1 MTSDL
6 ILEVTGGF
14 RDVPGWTDFLS
25 ERDILVR
32 RRLVNAVPL
41 LQRNAPAVQATR
53 AYTSKLADNESQ
65 QEHWEATA
73 PDSFL
78 GRRHRTRL
86 QAIPLCAS
94 LTEDNYATRS
104 NFASRLIFARRGSYE
119 LVHTQLEGNG
129 D

>member
-14 RDVPGWTDFLS
+14 RDDFLS

-53 AYTSKLADNESQ
+53 AYTSKLAARRVYGTVAN
-65 QEHWEATA
+65 
-73 PDSFL
+73 
-78 GRRHRTRL
+78 GRRLRLEVLGQKVMQPAFGDSRTV
-86 QAIPLCAS
+86 
-94 LTEDNYATRS
+94 TELLFAAPEVLESDN
-104 NFASRLIFARRGSYE
+104 
-119 LVHTQLEGNG
+119 